1 MSRIHKPGVSKSNLS
16 GIQARARRAVAVG
29 MPVPRHPRTDP
40 GVRHDRTGLL
50 LRLTGRHPEG
60 ACRTRL
66 SACDKRPRRCV
77 RLLVFS
83 ATFPWPA
90 PSSTCS
96 AGPMGR
102 PLFEGFRGTMK
113 LSDSLHPYI
122 TVVPRGFTVRA
133 WRSLVRSDAGPPGF
147 RTQCFGACQRSPTR
161 QVRLRLAMTAY
172 PL

>member
-16 GIQARARRAVAVG
+16 GIPSPLEESGRGRDASSPAPPHRSR
-29 MPVPRHPRTDP
+29 
-40 GVRHDRTGLL
+40 VRHDRTGLL
-50 LRLTGRHPEG
+50 PGSTGRHPEG

-77 RLLVFS
+77 RLLVSS
-83 ATFPWPA
+83 ATFPWP
-90 PSSTCS
+90 PFPSTCP

-102 PLFEGFRGTMK
+102 PLSEGFRGTMK
-113 LSDSLHPYI
+113 LSDSLHPY
-122 TVVPRGFTVRA
+122 TWSCPVGSPY
-133 WRSLVRSDAGPPGF
+133 GPGGHSSGQMVASGF